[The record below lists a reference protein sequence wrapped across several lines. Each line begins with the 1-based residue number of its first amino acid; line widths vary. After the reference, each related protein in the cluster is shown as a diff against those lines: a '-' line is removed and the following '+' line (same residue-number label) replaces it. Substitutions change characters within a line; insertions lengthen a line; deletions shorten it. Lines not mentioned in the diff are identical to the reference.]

1 MARNWPYIKQCLQEL
16 QELLN
21 EASKVDIRNTSDIY
35 YYEVM
40 VQVAVEELE
49 YELKL

>member
-1 MARNWPYIKQCLQEL
+1 VARNWPYIKQCLQEL

-21 EASKVDIRNTSDIY
+21 EASKVDMRNTPDVY

-40 VQVAVEELE
+40 VQVAMEELE

>member
-16 QELLN
+16 QELLD
-21 EASKVDIRNTSDIY
+21 EAKKVDSHNTSDVY
-35 YYEVM
+35 YYDVM
-40 VQVAVEELE
+40 LQVAIEELE